1 MALEFIADELAR
13 LKQSNL
19 FREFR
24 RIEGPQS
31 AVLQTSDGEVLNLCS
46 NNYLGL
52 AGRPELA
59 DAASVA
65 LREFGSGA
73 GASRLV
79 TGNMS
84 LHEELE
90 RRIAEFEGT
99 EAALVFP
106 TGYMANLGAIT
117 SLIGKDDI
125 VFGDRLNHA
134 SLIDG
139 CRLSGAT
146 FRAYRH
152 LDLVSLEDSLKRA
165 SNFRRRMIVTDSLF
179 SMDGDVADMN
189 GLVELAERYAAITL
203 VDEAHATGV
212 VGDSGRGVCEA
223 FHVEDRVDVRVGTLS
238 KAVGCLGGFVVGS
251 RDLIDLLRNSART
264 FIFTTGIPPA
274 ICASA
279 IAAFDIIQS
288 EPQWRHRLAE
298 NARYFRQ
305 CLSRAIGMD
314 AGGTGRGE
322 EAGIVTPIIP
332 IIIGE
337 AEEALRVAGE
347 LLKAGIL
354 IPAIRPPTVPNG
366 TSRLRISVM
375 ATHTKDQLSDAAAS
389 IEKVC

>member
-1 MALEFIADELAR
+1 MSLEFIADELEH
-13 LKQSNL
+13 LKKSVL

-24 RIEGPQS
+24 SIEGGQS
-31 AVLQTSDGEVLNLCS
+31 NVLQTIDGEVLNLCS

-52 AGRPELA
+52 AERDELA
-59 DAASVA
+59 EAAAAA
-65 LREFGSGA
+65 LRDFGSGA

-79 TGNMS
+79 CGHMS
-84 LHEELE
+84 LHAELE

-125 VFGDRLNHA
+125 VLGDRLNHA

-152 LDLVSLEDSLKRA
+152 RDLSGLEDSLKRA

-179 SMDGDVADMN
+179 SMDGDVADMKS
-189 GLVELAERYAAITL
+189 LVELADRYDAITL

-212 VGDSGRGVCEA
+212 IGTSGRGVCDA
-223 FHVEDRVDVRVGTLS
+223 FQVEDRVDVRVGTLS

-251 RDLIDLLRNSART
+251 RDLIDLLRNRART
-264 FIFTTGIPPA
+264 FIFTTGLAPA

-279 IAAFDIIQS
+279 IAAFDIIES
-288 EPQWRHRLAE
+288 EPELRLRLAE
-298 NARYFRQ
+298 NSGYFQER
-305 CLSRAIGMD
+305 LSKEIDRD
-314 AGGTGRGE
+314 VEQGRGGE
-322 EAGIVTPIIP
+322 TGLVTPIIP

-347 LLKAGIL
+347 LLEAGIL

-366 TSRLRISVM
+366 TSRLRVSVM
-375 ATHTKDQLSDAAAS
+375 ATHTKEQLANAAAS
-389 IEKVC
+389 IGKIC